1 MSIVV
6 AVDLGTTKI
15 TSVAVDCRSGENL
28 AVRTLA
34 NDANITS
41 EADRSRGRSEWDA
54 SRIVCQ
60 GLACLKQV
68 ADGLGDKVRDVAA
81 IGITGQQHGMLLV
94 DAEGAPASPL
104 INWQDRRALDR
115 YRESQHSWLDE
126 TRNLLGDSSWK
137 RAGCR
142 LQPGFMA
149 GTLFWMKSHGLL
161 PKEALAL
168 FIMDHFGAKLT
179 GGRPVTEPSCAGSS
193 GVLNVRTRQWDS
205 ESIVALGLSETLF
218 PEIREANEQIG
229 QLSLQ
234 ASSASG
240 LPQGIPVFAP
250 IGDHQASFI
259 GSVTDRTT
267 SVLVNVGTGAQVA
280 VYTDDFA
287 FEPPVELRPFPGGG
301 NLLSNVGLAGGWSYQ
316 VLEHFFRDVGKS
328 MFQIESTGQLYESL
342 NQLAASVPPGADGL
356 RCDPSFA
363 GTRLDP
369 SIRGS
374 LSGLSPQNFTGRHLA
389 RAVLEGMARSLRD
402 GYAAVERIT
411 GRSQSQ
417 LIAAGNGL
425 RENPLLADIVSQ
437 AFGLPMVFTGHREEA
452 AYGAAVM
459 VRQSME

>member
-6 AVDLGTTKI
+6 GVDLGTTKI
-15 TSVAVDCRSGENL
+15 TCVAVDSRSGNNL
-28 AVRTLA
+28 AVGTLA

-54 SRIVCQ
+54 SRIVSQ

-68 ADGLGDKVRDVAA
+68 ADMLGDKVREVVA

-94 DAEGAPASPL
+94 DTEGNPASPL

-115 YRESQHSWLDE
+115 YQNSQRSWLDE
-126 TRNLLGDSSWK
+126 IRTRLGETSWK
-137 RAGCR
+137 RTGCR

-149 GTLFWMKSHGLL
+149 GTLFWLKSHGQL
-161 PKEALAL
+161 PSEARAL

-179 GGRPVTEPSCAGSS
+179 GALPITEPSCAGSS
-193 GVLNVRTRQWDS
+193 GVLNVRTRQWDT
-205 ESIVALGLSETLF
+205 ESIAALGLSEALF
-218 PEIREANEQIG
+218 PEIREANERIG
-229 QLSLQ
+229 PLSAE
-234 ASSASG
+234 ASQASG
-240 LPQGIPVFAP
+240 LPPGIPVFAP

-259 GSVTDRTT
+259 GSVTDRAT

-280 VYTDDFA
+280 VYTDGFA

-316 VLEHFFRDVGKS
+316 VLEHFFRDVGRS
-328 MFQIESTGQLYESL
+328 MFQVEPTGQLYESL
-342 NQLAASVPPGADGL
+342 NRLAASVPPGADGL

-369 SIRGS
+369 SVRGS
-374 LSGLSPQNFTGRHLA
+374 LSGLSPQNFTARHLA

-411 GRSQSQ
+411 GRSQSH

-425 RENPLLADIVSQ
+425 RENPLLAEIVSQ
-437 AFGLPMVFTGHREEA
+437 SFGLQMVFTAHREEA
-452 AYGAAVM
+452 AYGAALM
-459 VRQSME
+459 VRQSL